1 MSGEGNNVR
10 TQFEAFLARHQDAE
24 AAAWELYNDNQ
35 RVRRSRNTVQTDY
48 DTLQDK
54 FEALERKTKGYTPE
68 RVLTEE
74 QFKQWEAYQA
84 LGDPAELVKLSEN
97 LQTTTSELNTLRRT
111 AMLDTVADVAK
122 VKRSALEKLSK
133 LDSSIEGYEV
143 REVEVEGEK
152 IKRAFIKAA
161 GKEQELNAYLQSEW
175 AEFVPVMTVKDEDTE
190 EPEAGKD
197 EAKKTFP
204 RQKPAARGAAGG
216 KSKPDPLAGV
226 LGQYAPPKAQE

>member
-10 TQFEAFLARHQDAE
+10 TQFEAFLARHQDPE

-35 RVRRSRNTVQTDY
+35 RVRRSRTTIQTDY
-48 DTLQDK
+48 DALLDK
-54 FEALERKTKGYTPE
+54 FEALERKTKGYTPD

-74 QFKQWEAYQA
+74 QFKLWQAYQA
-84 LGDPAELVKLSEN
+84 LGDPAELAKLNEG
-97 LQTTTSELNTLRRT
+97 LQSATSELNTLRRT

-133 LDSSIEGYEV
+133 LDSSIEGYDV
-143 REVEVEGEK
+143 REEELDGAK
-152 IKRAFIKAA
+152 IKRAYIKVG
-161 GKEQELNAYLQSEW
+161 GKEQELHAYLNAEW
-175 AEFVPVMTVKDEDTE
+175 ADFVPVLTVKDEDTE

-204 RQKPAARGAAGG
+204 RQKPVPRAENAG
-216 KSKPDPLAGV
+216 KQKRDPLAGV
-226 LGQYAPPKAQE
+226 LSQYAPPKVQE